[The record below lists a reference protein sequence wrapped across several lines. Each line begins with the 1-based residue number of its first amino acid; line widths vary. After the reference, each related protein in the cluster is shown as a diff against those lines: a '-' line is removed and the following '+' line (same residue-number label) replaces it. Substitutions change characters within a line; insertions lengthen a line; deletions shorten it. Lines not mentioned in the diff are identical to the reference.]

1 MSGYGDNYSSNNPKD
16 GVWLK
21 KTICGLVL
29 KSTSIKNEFKNDL
42 LSHDLPP
49 AIPISIKKG

>member
-1 MSGYGDNYSSNNPKD
+1 MAIIIQ
-16 GVWLK
+16 V
-21 KTICGLVL
+21 TTQRIVL